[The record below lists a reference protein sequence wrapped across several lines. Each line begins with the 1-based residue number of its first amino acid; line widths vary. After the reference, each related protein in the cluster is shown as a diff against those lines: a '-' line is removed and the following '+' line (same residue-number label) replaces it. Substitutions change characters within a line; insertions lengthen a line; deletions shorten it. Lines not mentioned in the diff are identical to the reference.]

1 MPPPPWQASP
11 LVQALPSSRG
21 VVSATAVPTHAPLWP
36 VSPVVQG
43 LPSSHGVLS
52 GSGVPAQTPPWQVSL
67 LVQEFSSS
75 HAAPSSSAALPT
87 QVPVWQVSAAVQALP
102 SSQLV
107 PVSGVPAQLDVPSQV
122 GVLHWSEVQVIVV
135 PTHCPPLVQVS
146 LKVQA
151 LPSSQLVPVS
161 GVTVQLAVP
170 SQVRVLHW
178 SEVQVIVVPTHC
190 PPLVQVS
197 LKVQGLPSSQLVPVS
212 GVTGQL
218 DVPLQVRVLHVSEVQ
233 AMAVPTHCPPP
244 SQGSLKVQVLPS
256 SHAAPVLGVT
266 VQLDVPLQVRVL
278 HVSEVQVM
286 AVLWQT
292 PASQVSMVQAF
303 PSLQSATVEHGV
315 QPAMAVLSQTPASQV
330 SVVQAF
336 PSLQSAAV
344 EQGVQPAIVL
354 DWQTPALQDSIVQA
368 LPSSQSLAVVQGV
381 QPAIA
386 VFWQT
391 PPEQESV
398 VQAFWSLQ
406 STAVEQSLQPASSVY
421 RHKPALHESDV
432 QGFWSLQ
439 SAAVAQVGR
448 TPTQFSPVS
457 PPLWF

>member
-1 MPPPPWQASP
+1 MHTPPWQASP
-11 LVQALPSSRG
+11 LVQALPSSQG
-21 VVSATAVPTHAPLWP
+21 VVSATAVPMHTPLWQ
-36 VSPVVQG
+36 VSPVVQA
-43 LPSSHGVLS
+43 LPSSQGVLS

-87 QVPVWQVSAAVQALP
+87 QVPFWQVSAA
-102 SSQLV
+102 
-107 PVSGVPAQLDVPSQV
+107 
-122 GVLHWSEVQVIVV
+122 
-135 PTHCPPLVQVS
+135 
-146 LKVQA
+146 VQA

-170 SQVRVLHW
+170 LQVRVLHW

-197 LKVQGLPSSQLVPVS
+197 SKVQALPSSQLVPVS
-212 GVTGQL
+212 GVTVQLDVPSQVRVLHWSDVQVMVVPTHCALPSQVSLKVQALPSSQLVPVSGVTAQL

-233 AMAVPTHCPPP
+233 VMAVPTHCPLP
-244 SQGSLKVQVLPS
+244 SQVSVKVQGLPS

-303 PSLQSATVEHGV
+303 WSSQSLAAEQGV
-315 QPAMAVLSQTPASQV
+315 QPASAVLWQTPASQV

-336 PSLQSAAV
+336 PSLQSATV
-344 EQGVQPAIVL
+344 VHGVQPAMAVL
-354 DWQTPALQDSIVQA
+354 WQTPASQD
-368 LPSSQSLAVVQGV
+368 
-381 QPAIA
+381 
-386 VFWQT
+386 
-391 PPEQESV
+391 SV
-398 VQAFWSLQ
+398 VQAFPSLQ
-406 STAVEQSLQPASSVY
+406 SAAVEQSLQPAMAVPAHWPLPSQVSLKVQALPSSHGVLAGWTASGGQY
-421 RHKPALHESDV
+421 TVIPVQVSAASHESVAARQTAPALAT
-432 QGFWSLQ
+432 G
-439 SAAVAQVGR
+439 
-448 TPTQFSPVS
+448 
-457 PPLWF
+457 